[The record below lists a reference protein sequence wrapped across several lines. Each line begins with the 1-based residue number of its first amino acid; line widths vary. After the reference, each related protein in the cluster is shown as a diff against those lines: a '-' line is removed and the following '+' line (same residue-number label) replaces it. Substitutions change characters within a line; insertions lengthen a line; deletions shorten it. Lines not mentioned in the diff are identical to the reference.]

1 MLKLKN
7 LVVLVLSVVLLSS
20 CGFYNSV
27 EVGDVKNIELKG
39 MANNI
44 LSLKLDVH
52 IKNPNGYKLKIK
64 KMNVDVTINK
74 QYLGTMTIQKPVIVP
89 KKSDQ
94 SHSFFVDVEI
104 KNMLAGMS
112 MFYKMKKMKN
122 VELELKGKMKVKAM
136 MRNKTIDIS
145 EKHSVNL

>member
-1 MLKLKN
+1 
-7 LVVLVLSVVLLSS
+7 
-20 CGFYNSV
+20 
-27 EVGDVKNIELKG
+27 
-39 MANNI
+39 
-44 LSLKLDVH
+44 
-52 IKNPNGYKLKIK
+52 
-64 KMNVDVTINK
+64 MNVDVTINK

-94 SHSFFVDVEI
+94 NHSFFVNIEI

-122 VELELKGKMKVKAM
+122 VELELKGKMKVKAI